1 MKSTKNFL
9 SYEGIVNLKLI
20 DEKTKRVRKSLILHN
35 KGTNNLFYFL
45 CGCLTHNSNLNSY
58 SPAAIDVGGTEYNEE
73 ESAAWESSL
82 AYRVL
87 LSNKSLVQNVKSN
100 YGGEEVTFP
109 YAARFSA
116 IIPYSAFLGVTAE
129 VKCIQ
134 LHSSAAS
141 TDKIGSLLA
150 YLNLTGEDAIKLD
163 EGNALLIEWNMGFL
177 NPDQNPYHKDTTST
191 PTD

>member
-1 MKSTKNFL
+1 MKSTQNFL

-20 DEKTKRVRKSLILHN
+20 DEKAKRVKKSLTLHN

-58 SPAAIDVGGTEYNEE
+58 SPAAIDVGGTEYNDT

-100 YGGEEVTFP
+100 YGDKEVTFP
-109 YAARFSA
+109 YVARFSV
-116 IIPYSAFLGVTAE
+116 IIPYSAFLGVSPE
-129 VKCIQ
+129 IKCIQ

-141 TDKIGSLLA
+141 TDKICSLLA
-150 YLNLTGEDAIKLD
+150 YLNLTEDTIVLN

-177 NPDQNPYHKDTTST
+177 NPDQNPYHENTAST
-191 PTD
+191 PTN